1 MLSIQAYYRDLVY
14 PEYVW
19 FILGDATPQWWTEI
33 PETNSSCPHSLV
45 AKVVNGS
52 FGFVPHGF
60 LLDEDNNEN
69 TFSGTVHIY
78 QILVNTY
85 FYTNYV

>member
-1 MLSIQAYYRDLVY
+1 MQAYYRDLVY

-69 TFSGTVHIY
+69 TFSGTVHIIKY
-78 QILVNTY
+78 
-85 FYTNYV
+85 